1 VTDVGRKKQRYTDGD
16 RQVALEILAANGGN
30 VAKTSRETGI
40 RYETLRKWRD
50 RAAAA
55 SAVSAAGATD
65 ASASDANT
73 AAKDSAPAGVTG
85 SDLVKFSKDSWD
97 IIHKANEVVRDGISE
112 MGAKDAASIAAGYF
126 DRQAKADERLS
137 KDDSAQEEY
146 VVQWDGKK

>member
-1 VTDVGRKKQRYTDGD
+1 MDDAKKKQKRYTDGD

-40 RYETLRKWRD
+40 RHETLRAWRD
-50 RAAAA
+50 KAALLAAA
-55 SAVSAAGATD
+55 SAAGVTD
-65 ASASDANT
+65 ASIAT
-73 AAKDSAPAGVTG
+73 AAKAAAPAAT
-85 SDLVKFSKDSWD
+85 STDADLVRFSRDSWD

-146 VVQWDGKK
+146 VAQWDGKK